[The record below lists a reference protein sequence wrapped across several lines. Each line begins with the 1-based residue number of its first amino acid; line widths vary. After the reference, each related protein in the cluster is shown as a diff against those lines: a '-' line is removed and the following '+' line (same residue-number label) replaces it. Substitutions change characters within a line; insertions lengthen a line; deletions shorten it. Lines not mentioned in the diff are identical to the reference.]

1 MFLEIISPEKTIY
14 SDNVVLVQLPGEMGS
29 FEMLKNHAP
38 LIALL
43 EKGKAKII
51 DIERKM
57 LHLDLTEGIVE
68 VKNDNIRVLVS

>member
-29 FEMLKNHAP
+29 FEILKNHAP

-51 DIERKM
+51 DTERKM
-57 LHLDLTEGIVE
+57 FNLELTEGIIE
-68 VKNDNIRVLVS
+68 VKNNNIRILVS

>member
-1 MFLEIISPEKTIY
+1 MFLQIISPEKTIY

-29 FEMLKNHAP
+29 FEILKNHAP

-51 DIERKM
+51 DTERKM
-57 LHLDLTEGIVE
+57 FNLELTEGIIE
-68 VKNDNIRVLVS
+68 VKNNNIRILVS